1 MKKLIGFTALT
12 TISVISLMSFIEPTT
27 STYTNDSNGF
37 TFPKEIKEILDQSCM
52 GCHTKESSNMK
63 GKMKLKL
70 DQFATLKKSKLVSKL
85 NKIAKEVEK
94 GDMPTKKFV
103 AKYPD
108 KVPTADQKKVLIDWA
123 RATAAKLV
131 GE

>member
-1 MKKLIGFTALT
+1 MKKSIGFTALVA
-12 TISVISLMSFIEPTT
+12 ISIVSLMSFNGPANI
-27 STYTNDSNGF
+27 TYTENSNGF
-37 TFPKEIKEILDQSCM
+37 TFPKKIKEILDQSCM

-70 DQFATLKKSKLVSKL
+70 DQFSTLKKSKLVSKL

-123 RATAAKLV
+123 RATAAKLI